1 MGLKEKIINALGG
14 TVSNKT
20 ANSAFGNDFLK
31 YGNRQPVLN
40 PEWSDV
46 RISDEDMYKGYGYA
60 VIQKRGNKVATL
72 AKTNLTTWAKP
83 EIVDEFQKRNETP
96 IHPYL
101 KLIEDS
107 KKFTEKQFYKNISIY
122 LDLAGV
128 YYLGAV
134 RVRRK
139 SSVPTLPD
147 IITDVKEF
155 VLLNP
160 YEIRR
165 VVNKDG
171 EVAGYIE
178 RKKDGRYREWPKD
191 MIIEMKELNPFDPE
205 KSQWAMTDAA
215 KEAVY
220 TITKTADYTRQS
232 LNGNID
238 APGIITTDVILPD
251 EDFANFKQRVLD
263 HRQGEP
269 LFGNGSGAIKWD
281 SMQVDLDKAALMDIN
296 EINRTTLF
304 AVSGTSKTAL
314 GIEQSGTT
322 RDTAN
327 VQRELLMSDTIQ
339 PRLEDIIDFLNLD
352 YKKTYPKEYE
362 QTGYYIEVVSAVGKD
377 YATEKAATESR
388 QAQFE
393 LYKTIADAGYTDESA
408 KQYATGDIE
417 LADLEEDEAKM
428 AKLEA
433 QAQAQPPEDENPN
446 DDSNGGPDNGP
457 DNEPD
462 APQDAPDN
470 TEQENDLEGYENI
483 PGTTGKIVKMEKEL
497 SENET
502 HDHEECECCKG
513 KGIEMYENDIS
524 IEDSKILTESF
535 NSFIDTVRE
544 IEKET
549 LKATENKL
557 TINSFTESDLITEK
571 KKNSLK
577 EKLKN
582 ALKQY
587 WWILVPLFGENAVN
601 QRNNEFH
608 EDYKF
613 KFTNDFKV
621 EVENNAERVADGH
634 IKTILDDV
642 LEASNNAYT
651 KVVETA
657 AGELIIKAY
666 KANSEKFA
674 DYFDHIPDIDEALKA
689 IRNTDILEKNRK
701 IYEKANQMARDGFD
715 RKTIIKAIRNE
726 YKAISQVRATMI
738 ARNETSRA
746 FTKSQYEADLQF
758 LNSIGKLQNAYK
770 QLYSRSG
777 NPCKY
782 CQAVIDMG
790 PIPFTQNFLD
800 KGGEI
805 TVNSDGK
812 ISTFKA
818 DYENIDAG
826 VLHPNCNCG
835 YKLIIKEDKV
845 ENDISGNLLN
855 GGFNLASWLGSNHI
869 YESKEMN
876 TTVDITDGDKKIHI
890 DLDNLPEEEVSEE
903 IVSEEPLQDEKSLSD
918 KIIEGTGGAFNPN
931 EYSPKSPKVYEEVP
945 AGFFDVKFTTDDFKE
960 VLPEEEESKV
970 EIYREALR
978 NGYPIMPVVCL
989 FEPQI
994 NKYIVESGLDRLRAY
1009 YLENIEPEIHIVTT
1023 PEDGIKYMEEN
1034 KNDYILLQY
1043 QEAK

>member
-14 TVSNKT
+14 TVPKKT
-20 ANSAFGNDFLK
+20 TNSVTGHEFLK
-31 YGNRQPVLN
+31 YGNRQQSALN
-40 PEWSDV
+40 PDWAEV
-46 RISDEDMYKGYGYA
+46 RMSDEDMYKGYGYA
-60 VIQKRGNKVATL
+60 VIQKRGNKVASL

-83 EIVDEFQKRNETP
+83 DVVDAFQKADETP

-107 KKFTEKQFYKNISIY
+107 KKFTEKQFYKTISIY

-134 RVRRK
+134 RVRKK

-147 IITDVKEF
+147 IVTDTKEF
-155 VLLNP
+155 ILLNP

-171 EVAGYIE
+171 EVAGYVE

-205 KSQWAMTDAA
+205 KGQWAMTDAA

-263 HRQGEP
+263 HRKGEP

-281 SMQVDLDKAALMDIN
+281 SMQIDLDKAALLDIN

-352 YKKTYPKEYE
+352 YKRMYPAEYKK
-362 QTGYYIEVVSAVGKD
+362 TGYYIEVVSAVSKD
-377 YATEKAATESR
+377 YTTEKAATESR

-417 LADLEEDEAKM
+417 LTDLEEDKEKM
-428 AKLEA
+428 AKLE
-433 QAQAQPPEDENPN
+433 AQAQPPEDENPN
-446 DDSNGGPDNGP
+446 DGSDNGP
-457 DNEPD
+457 DDKPD
-462 APQDAPDN
+462 NPQDNPDN
-470 TEQENDLEGYENI
+470 AEQENDLEGYENI
-483 PGTTGKIVKMEKEL
+483 PGTTGQIVKMEKEL
-497 SENET
+497 AENET
-502 HDHEECECCKG
+502 QESEECECCKG

-549 LKATENKL
+549 LKATETKL
-557 TINSFTESDLITEK
+557 TINSFSENDLISEK
-571 KKNSLK
+571 KKKSLK

-601 QRNNEFH
+601 QRNNEFN

-651 KVVETA
+651 RVVETA
-657 AGELIIKAY
+657 AGELIIRAY

-726 YKAISQVRATMI
+726 YKEISKVRATLI

-782 CQAVIDMG
+782 CQAIIDMG

-835 YKLIIKEDKV
+835 YRLIIKEDKV
-845 ENDISGNLLN
+845 ENGVSGNLLN

-876 TTVDITDGDKKIHI
+876 TMVDITDGDKKIHI
-890 DLDNLPEEEVSEE
+890 DLDDIKEDEASDEIVPEEL
-903 IVSEEPLQDEKSLSD
+903 PLEDSGSLSD
-918 KIIEGTGGAFNPN
+918 KIIQGTGGAYNPMN
-931 EYSPKSPKVYEEVP
+931 YSPQVFEEAP
-945 AGFFDVKFTTDDFKE
+945 AGFFDVKFTTDDFKD

-978 NGYPIMPVVCL
+978 NGYPIMPVICL

-994 NKYIVESGLDRLRAY
+994 NKYIVEAGLDRLRAY
-1009 YLENIEPEIHIVTT
+1009 YLENIKPEIHTVAA

-1043 QEAK
+1043 QQAEE